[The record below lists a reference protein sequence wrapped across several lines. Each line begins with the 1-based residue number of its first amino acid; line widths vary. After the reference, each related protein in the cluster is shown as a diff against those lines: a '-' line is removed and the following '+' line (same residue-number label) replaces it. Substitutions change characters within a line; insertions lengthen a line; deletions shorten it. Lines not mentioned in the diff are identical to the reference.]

1 MGIADFHAHILP
13 GADHG
18 SDSLSTSLIQLR
30 RAKAANVDEIFTT
43 PHFYVDQNPIDKFLS
58 RRERSFDTLQ
68 NATVRHNIDI
78 KLRKS
83 AEVTLVL
90 GLSKLPDLDK
100 LCIENTRYMLLE
112 MPIGTPWQPWV
123 YSAVDE
129 LRDRGI
135 EPILAH
141 IERYDKK
148 SLERIF
154 EYDIKT
160 QINAQSLFSGYFTRR
175 RIESYISSGL
185 VHFIGSDVHK
195 DGKHY
200 EQLTKAVK
208 LLGRRT
214 VNKFSENARDLLT
227 HK

>member
-18 SDSLSTSLIQLR
+18 SDSLSTSLLQLR

-58 RRERSFDTLQ
+58 RRERCFDTLQ
-68 NATVRHNIDI
+68 NAVIQHNIDI
-78 KLRKS
+78 KLHKS
-83 AEVTLVL
+83 AEVTLVH

-112 MPIGTPWQPWV
+112 MPIGVPWQPWV
-123 YSAVDE
+123 YSAIDE

-154 EYDIKT
+154 DYDVKT
-160 QINAQSLFSGYFTRR
+160 QINAQSLFMGYFTRH
-175 RIESYISSGL
+175 RIESYVSGGL
-185 VHFIGSDVHK
+185 VHFIGSDVHMN
-195 DGKHY
+195 GKHY

-208 LLGRRT
+208 ILGRRT
-214 VNKFSENARDLLT
+214 INRFSENARSLLNA
-227 HK
+227 

>member
-1 MGIADFHAHILP
+1 MGTVDFHAHILP

-18 SDSLSTSLIQLR
+18 SDSLETSLGQLK
-30 RAKAANVDEIFTT
+30 KATAAGVAEIFAT
-43 PHFYVDQNPIDKFLS
+43 PHFYIDQNPIDKFLT
-58 RRERSFDTLQ
+58 RRERSFDKLQ
-68 NATVRHNIDI
+68 NAVIRQNIPI

-83 AEVTLVL
+83 AEVTLVY
-90 GLSKLPDLDK
+90 GLSKLPDLEK

-112 MPIGTPWQPWV
+112 MPIGVPWRQWV
-123 YSAVDE
+123 YTSIDE

-141 IERYDKK
+141 IERYDKA

-160 QINAQSLFSGYFTRR
+160 QINANSLFNGYFTRR
-175 RIESYISSGL
+175 RIKSYISSGL

-195 DGKHY
+195 DGRHY
-200 EQLTKAVK
+200 EQLSKAEK
-208 LLGRRT
+208 IIGRRT
-214 VNKFSENARDLLT
+214 LNKFSENARDLLT